1 MLEHEP
7 IIRGTAFLSLLIL
20 MLVWE
25 QLAPRRETLAPT
37 WQRRLNNIALIV
49 VASLI
54 IRFLL
59 PVLVLVE
66 IAQYVSQANLGL
78 LHLVE
83 LPFWLEV
90 VLAYVILDM
99 VIYWQHVFMH
109 KIPIL
114 WRLHR
119 VHHSDVDMDVTTGVR
134 FHPIEIILSLS
145 IKAVVVTISGAP
157 LLAVLLFELS
167 LNIFPMFNHAN
178 IKIPKNVDNF
188 LRYIVVTPDMH
199 RVHHS
204 NQQKETDSNFGFSVP
219 WWDYLFKSYCAQ
231 PQAGHEGMTVGLD
244 DFKDKDT
251 VNLHKL
257 LQQPFIK

>member
-7 IIRGTAFLSLLIL
+7 LIRGTAFLSILIIMLIL
-20 MLVWE
+20 EHAV
-25 QLAPRRETLAPT
+25 PRRKTIAPI
-37 WQRRLNNIALIV
+37 WKRRLNNLALIFV
-49 VASLI
+49 TSLL

-59 PVLVLVE
+59 PMLVLAEVT
-66 IAQYVSQANLGL
+66 QQLSQAKLGL
-78 LHLVE
+78 LYLVN

-90 VLAYVILDM
+90 LLAYIVLDM
-99 VIYWQHVFMH
+99 VVYWQHVFMH
-109 KIPIL
+109 KIPFL

-134 FHPIEIILSLS
+134 FHPIEIILSLI
-145 IKAVVVTISGAP
+145 IKAIVVTIIGAP

-178 IKIPKNVDNF
+178 ITLPKKMDKY
-188 LRYIVVTPDMH
+188 LRYVLVTPDMH

-204 NQQKETDSNFGFSVP
+204 NRQEETDSNFGFSVP
-219 WWDYLFKSYCAQ
+219 WWDYLFTSYRAQ
-231 PQAGHEGMTVGLD
+231 PQGGHEAMTVGLEQ
-244 DFKDKDT
+244 FNNKDT
-251 VNLHKL
+251 VSLHKL